1 MPRTPRTYNKI
12 AFNRA
17 ELRDKIY
24 ACWIGKNI
32 GGTMGTP
39 FEGQQQLNDIQGF
52 VTEKGV
58 VLPND
63 DLDLQLVWLRA
74 MDEVGP
80 EAVNSKVLAEYW
92 TSFIGPSWNEY
103 GVGQGNLR
111 AGILPPMSGELYND
125 EWRNSNGAWIRTEI
139 WACTHPGAPEKAIRL
154 AFEDASV
161 DHGFGEGSY
170 ATIFVAAMQSAA
182 FIFDDLRTL
191 IDIGLSKIPEDCRV
205 ARSIK
210 IVLDNF
216 DKGTDWKETREKLV
230 QDSADLGWFQAPMNV
245 AFAVLG
251 MLYGGCDFKKSMI
264 IAIDCGDDTDCTG
277 ATVGSTLGIMF
288 GTRCIPADWREHIGD
303 DIVTLSII
311 KGHGY
316 FPRSCTELT
325 DCVFSMLGATMR
337 TPNSIAA
344 QHGPLFE
351 LTDGPSDFGT
361 LKPEAFMGRRFA
373 EETFR
378 RSRFS
383 FTVESVYA
391 TALIEYE
398 GAPIIAENG
407 QLKLKV
413 TCTLNTARMAEQ
425 KLFKLRFLLPEG
437 WRAEGRK
444 HVHASMPS
452 GSHYGQVWSL
462 EHGDSTTEITLFAG
476 ENVEAVNRAVLEITS
491 PERPNPILVPLT
503 ILG

>member
-1 MPRTPRTYNKI
+1 MARKAPVFNPIKFNKDQ
-12 AFNRA
+12 
-17 ELRDKIY
+17 LRDKIY

-39 FEGQQQLNDIQGF
+39 YEGMQQINDIQGF

-74 MDEVGP
+74 MDEMGP
-80 EAVNSKVLAEYW
+80 ENVNSKVLGKYW

-103 GVGQGNLR
+103 GVGKGNLR

-125 EWRNSNGAWIRTEI
+125 EWRHSNGAWIRTEV
-139 WACTHPGAPEKAIRL
+139 WACTHPGCPEKAIRY

-191 IDIGLSKIPEDCRV
+191 INIGLSKIPEDCRT

-210 IVLDNF
+210 IVLNNF
-216 DKGTDWKETREKLV
+216 DKGIDWKTTREQLV
-230 QDSADLGWFQAPMNV
+230 EDSMDLGWFQAPMNV

-264 IAIDCGDDTDCTG
+264 IAINCGDDTDCTG
-277 ATVGSTLGIMF
+277 ATVGSTLGIMY
-288 GTRCIPADWREHIGD
+288 GTKCIPADWREHIGD
-303 DIVTLSII
+303 DIVTISII

-316 FPRSCTELT
+316 FPASCKELT
-325 DCVFSMLGATMR
+325 DCVMGLLSTTMR
-337 TPNSIAA
+337 TPNPILAK
-344 QHGPLFE
+344 HGPQFI
-351 LTDGPSDFGT
+351 LTDGESDFGNLT
-361 LKPEAFMGRRFA
+361 PESFMGRDFA
-373 EETFR
+373 DGMFH
-378 RSRFS
+378 RSRYS
-383 FTVESVYA
+383 FTIESVYA
-391 TALIEYE
+391 TVLVEYE
-398 GAPIIAENG
+398 HEPIIAPNG
-407 QLKLKV
+407 ELKMKI
-413 TCTLNTARMAEQ
+413 TCTLNGNMAEQ
-425 KLFKLRFLLPEG
+425 KLFNLKFYLPEG

-444 HVHASMPS
+444 HVHASMIS
-452 GSHYGQVWSL
+452 GSHGMRIYSL
-462 EHGDSTTEITLFAG
+462 DHGFSTTEITLVAG
-476 ENVEAVNRAVLEITS
+476 ENVEARNRGVIEITT
-491 PERPNPILVPLT
+491 PERPTPILVPLM